1 MARSNSKSEFAE
13 RINWPLW
20 LWLFLGMMLGS
31 IYLTFWAPFGHLTA
45 GVISL
50 IIALILVYSSR
61 RSALETVVI
70 NDWLYVGNAKIEI
83 KYIKTFQ
90 KIILSNIWLKENWFT
105 KKNVIVRGGYFR
117 LNKDKNLVTRR
128 SNTFIYVGSVDE
140 VKMGNLSIVKNL
152 IETIPENIELYL
164 CVLTSDDIYQF
175 LINLIIVVLF
185 QKLFFLN
192 LF

>member
-31 IYLTFWAPFGHLTA
+31 IYLTFWAPFGYLTA
-45 GVISL
+45 GVVSL

-83 KYIKTFQ
+83 KYIK
-90 KIILSNIWLKENWFT
+90 KVS
-105 KKNVIVRGGYFR
+105 
-117 LNKDKNLVTRR
+117 
-128 SNTFIYVGSVDE
+128 
-140 VKMGNLSIVKNL
+140 
-152 IETIPENIELYL
+152 
-164 CVLTSDDIYQF
+164 
-175 LINLIIVVLF
+175 
-185 QKLFFLN
+185 
-192 LF
+192 